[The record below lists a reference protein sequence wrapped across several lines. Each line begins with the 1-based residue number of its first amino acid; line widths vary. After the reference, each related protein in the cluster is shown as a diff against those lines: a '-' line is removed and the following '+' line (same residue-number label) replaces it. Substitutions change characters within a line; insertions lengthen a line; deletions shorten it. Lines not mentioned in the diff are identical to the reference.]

1 MKITIKVAAII
12 LNKNGEVLLIKEEY
26 EPSRE
31 LKWNL
36 VKGTYDDASET
47 IADCIK
53 REIKEEV
60 GLTAREIEL
69 KKIYHYGPAEN
80 RRILFVF
87 LVNKFNGIVSTPPI
101 AEQKK
106 RAENIAEACWMSPD
120 DIQKIPEKEFIAP
133 YVCQALK
140 NIGNLGDRG
149 IEITR
154 IDDSNLPDDQNRK
167 SSQ

>member
-1 MKITIKVAAII
+1 MKYEQIMKITIKVAAII
-12 LNKNGEVLLIKEEY
+12 LNKNGEVLLTKEKY
-26 EPSRE
+26 EPDRE

-80 RRILFVF
+80 PRVLFVF
-87 LVNKFNGIVSTPPI
+87 LVNKFEGIVSVPSI
-101 AEQKK
+101 SDQEK
-106 RAENIAEACWMSPD
+106 RAENIAEARWISPD
-120 DIQKIPEKEFIAP
+120 DIKNIPEKEFIAP
-133 YVCQALK
+133 YVCQSLT
-140 NIGNLGDRG
+140 NVRNLGDQG

-154 IDDSNLPDDQNRK
+154 IDDSNLG
-167 SSQ
+167 